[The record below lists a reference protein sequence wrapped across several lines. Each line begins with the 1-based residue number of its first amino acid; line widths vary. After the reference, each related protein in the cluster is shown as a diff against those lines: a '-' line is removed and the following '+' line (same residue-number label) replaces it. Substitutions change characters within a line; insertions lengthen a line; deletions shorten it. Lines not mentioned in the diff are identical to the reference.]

1 MDLRGLELS
10 NVTSVDSLFAGCTS
24 LNSVDLSDVQFTS
37 ADSLNGMFSGCVKL
51 SDVRLNGCNMS
62 AAIEMDSMFMD
73 CASLTSIDLSG
84 LGAANVYST
93 SRMFKG
99 CTYLESVSMDGWDTS
114 GLVDVH
120 EMFAD
125 CESLSEID
133 FSQTDLSSVETA
145 SGMFSGCT
153 NLESAKLSA
162 FSACVSELDG
172 MFSKC
177 TSLKTVE
184 LSVNAT
190 ANKPTA
196 MGMFEDCTS
205 LEELDLSALQGELAD
220 TSLMFSGCT
229 ALTAL
234 DISGARIITSGDEA
248 AYTDEMF
255 LGCGMLRALTVSPGT
270 SITEEMCLNNGNPLE
285 SGWIVKGDDTM
296 TVISGDGETAVIPA
310 PAEKTAYVWKNS
322 DLSRFAGHSLSLNGD
337 IGVNFFIRLTE
348 EEAAYATVDF
358 TWIVNGEEKTA
369 TVYMSDAEKTDHG
382 YKATCHIA
390 PAEMTYQITATI
402 ELDGTEHTD
411 IYAAADYAD
420 VILTDS
426 EFASKYVAAENIK
439 GKDGDQRLADL
450 RYLVKT
456 MLDYGAKA
464 QIQFK
469 RDSEVELANKKLV
482 TDDQTSPYYFKPGE
496 VDANSITTGADNMYE
511 ADFSN
516 LGLEYKGTTIVFL
529 TETSLRHYFKITDQ
543 GKFDLVKGS
552 INFGSDE
559 KIGYTEKNGE
569 IYFELK
575 NIAAAD
581 LDTLCTLIIN
591 GDPYKYSV
599 LEYVKACLKSTKTS
613 DNMKA
618 LAAATYRYNQA
629 ANVYFV

>member
-1 MDLRGLELS
+1 MSTKDRILDEALTLFSENGYDG
-10 NVTSVDSLFAGCTS
+10 TSVEQIAEKVGIKAPSLY
-24 LNSVDLSDVQFTS
+24 
-37 ADSLNGMFSGCVKL
+37 KH
-51 SDVRLNGCNMS
+51 
-62 AAIEMDSMFMD
+62 
-73 CASLTSIDLSG
+73 
-84 LGAANVYST
+84 
-93 SRMFKG
+93 FKG
-99 CTYLESVSMDGWDTS
+99 KEDILNAIIDNAEAHYEESFGSEKNIGRLPESKEEFVRTTMDKISFTIHDPMIRRIRKF
-114 GLVDVH
+114 LVQ
-120 EMFAD
+120 EQFR
-125 CESLSEID
+125 SERLAEITTRH
-133 FSQTDLSSVETA
+133 Q
-145 SGMFSGCT
+145 
-153 NLESAKLSA
+153 
-162 FSACVSELDG
+162 LDG
-172 MFSKC
+172 
-177 TSLKTVE
+177 L
-184 LSVNAT
+184 L
-190 ANKPTA
+190 
-196 MGMFEDCTS
+196 GMYT
-205 LEELDLSALQGELAD
+205 
-220 TSLMFSGCT
+220 
-229 ALTAL
+229 
-234 DISGARIITSGDEA
+234 IIIG
-248 AYTDEMF
+248 
-255 LGCGMLRALTVSPGT
+255 GM
-270 SITEEMCLNNGNPLE
+270 M
-285 SGWIVKGDDTM
+285 D
-296 TVISGDGETAVIPA
+296 
-310 PAEKTAYVWKNS
+310 
-322 DLSRFAGHSLSLNGD
+322 NGD

-581 LDTLCTLIIN
+581 LDTLCTLINN